1 MGNMLTQV
9 SVWIMFWCMDRHISS
24 KRIREVSRQL
34 PVRESVFK
42 RLRDYIERQKVR
54 PVLTDVVSIAVT
66 EYLDRQ
72 EAATRADLAVVQKD
86 GDQ

>member
-1 MGNMLTQV
+1 
-9 SVWIMFWCMDRHISS
+9 MDRHISS